1 MNNTIAMIPAAGR
14 GSRMMSLTDDNPKAM
29 LPLHNKPLI
38 AWHLDK
44 LIEEE
49 VKKAIIIVGYKKEK
63 LIEYVNKFYSDKIDI
78 TYIEQRELKG
88 LAHAI
93 KQGLDTLSEE
103 QLENNNLL
111 IILGDTIIKDPLKGL
126 LEEDYSWIG
135 YKEVDDYKRWCL
147 METSHNEVVRFI
159 DKPDYDPMTRK
170 AVIGIYYFHDIFEL
184 YSNIQEIIKKGVT
197 IKGEFQLSSAMEL
210 YMDSYSLCSIQFN
223 DWYDCGEVE
232 TFNNTRKNITR
243 NFNNIKVTDDNT
255 IIKMSPSN
263 NKKIIQEINWYSSI
277 PNKLKVYTPQLIDFD
292 KHVEVDEPAFYELEY
307 INFNPM
313 QELFLY
319 NLPDLPT
326 WNKLFDNIFHMI
338 DKFKQYS
345 NSNNL
350 NEESQMAVKD
360 ILVEKTKKRIEELQ
374 SQNSIWNEI
383 MNKNF
388 ITINGKAYNNL
399 PIVLENVY
407 EKVNKELLNN
417 SNDYWQIIHG
427 DLFFGNMLY
436 DINSNTL
443 KIIDPRGNFGSDG
456 VYGDIRYD
464 LAKLNHSIYGKYDFI
479 VNGLYS
485 LKYNNNDFNYIIYDN
500 KRHEDI
506 LELFKNKLDQN
517 RFNYNHILAITAL
530 LFASM
535 IPLHNENL
543 NNQIMMYLIAT
554 KLSNEL
560 SNE

>member
-1 MNNTIAMIPAAGR
+1 
-14 GSRMMSLTDDNPKAM
+14 MMSLTDDNPKAM

-307 INFNPM
+307 INFTPM

-319 NLPDLPT
+319 NLPDIPT
-326 WNKLFDNIFHMI
+326 WEKLFENVFHMI

-345 NSNNL
+345 VDANFDYDAHEDVYITKTNN
-350 NEESQMAVKD
+350 
-360 ILVEKTKKRIEELQ
+360 RIEELK
-374 SQNSIWNEI
+374 SQNPLWEKI
-383 MNKNF
+383 MSQNF
-388 ITINGKAYNNL
+388 ITINGKAYKNMPL
-399 PIVLENVY
+399 IIDEIFDIVRENILTDCRD
-407 EKVNKELLNN
+407 N
-417 SNDYWQIIHG
+417 WQIIHG

-443 KIIDPRGNFGSDG
+443 KVIDPRGNFGKDG
-456 VYGDIRYD
+456 IYGDIRYD
-464 LAKLNHSIYGKYDFI
+464 IAKLYHSIYGKYDFI
-479 VNGLYS
+479 VNDLYS
-485 LKYNNNDFNYIIYDN
+485 LQYNNHDFNYIIYDS

-506 LELFKNKLDQN
+506 IKTFDKYIENNGFYKNDI
-517 RFNYNHILAITAL
+517 FAITSL
-530 LFASM
+530 LFMSM
-535 IPLHNENL
+535 IPLHKENL
-543 NNQIMMYLIAT
+543 NNQIMMYLTAIQMF
-554 KLSNEL
+554 NEIIKK
-560 SNE
+560 

>member
-326 WNKLFDNIFHMI
+326 WEKLFENVFHMI

-345 NSNNL
+345 VDANFDYDAHEDVYITKTNN
-350 NEESQMAVKD
+350 
-360 ILVEKTKKRIEELQ
+360 RIEELK
-374 SQNSIWNEI
+374 SQNPLWEKI
-383 MNKNF
+383 MSQNF
-388 ITINGKAYNNL
+388 ITINGKAYKNMPL
-399 PIVLENVY
+399 IIDEIFDIVRENILTDCRD
-407 EKVNKELLNN
+407 N
-417 SNDYWQIIHG
+417 WQIIHG

-443 KIIDPRGNFGSDG
+443 KVIDPRGNFGKDG
-456 VYGDIRYD
+456 IYGDIRYD
-464 LAKLNHSIYGKYDFI
+464 IAKLYHSIYGKYDFI
-479 VNGLYS
+479 VNDLYS
-485 LKYNNNDFNYIIYDN
+485 LQYNNHDFNYIIYDS

-506 LELFKNKLDQN
+506 IKTFDKYIENNGFYKNDI
-517 RFNYNHILAITAL
+517 FAITSL
-530 LFASM
+530 LFMSM
-535 IPLHNENL
+535 IPLHKENL
-543 NNQIMMYLIAT
+543 NNQIMMYLTAIQMF
-554 KLSNEL
+554 NEIIKK
-560 SNE
+560 

>member
-14 GSRMMSLTDDNPKAM
+14 GLRMMSLTDDNPKAM

-307 INFNPM
+307 INFTPM

-319 NLPDLPT
+319 NLPDIPT
-326 WNKLFDNIFHMI
+326 WEKLFENVFHMI

-345 NSNNL
+345 VDANFDYDAHEDVYITKTNN
-350 NEESQMAVKD
+350 
-360 ILVEKTKKRIEELQ
+360 RIEELK
-374 SQNSIWNEI
+374 SQNPLWEKI
-383 MNKNF
+383 MSQNF
-388 ITINGKAYNNL
+388 ITINGKAYKNMPL
-399 PIVLENVY
+399 IIDEIFDIVRENILTDCRD
-407 EKVNKELLNN
+407 N
-417 SNDYWQIIHG
+417 WQIIHG

-443 KIIDPRGNFGSDG
+443 KVIDPRGNFGKDG
-456 VYGDIRYD
+456 IYGDIRYD
-464 LAKLNHSIYGKYDFI
+464 IAKLYHSIYGKYDFI
-479 VNGLYS
+479 VNDLYS
-485 LKYNNNDFNYIIYDN
+485 LQYNNHDFNYIIYDS

-506 LELFKNKLDQN
+506 IKTFDKYIENNGFYKNDI
-517 RFNYNHILAITAL
+517 FAITSL
-530 LFASM
+530 LFMSM
-535 IPLHNENL
+535 IPLHKENL
-543 NNQIMMYLIAT
+543 NNQIMMYLTAIQMF
-554 KLSNEL
+554 NEIIKK
-560 SNE
+560 

>member
-307 INFNPM
+307 INFTPM

-319 NLPDLPT
+319 NLPDIPT
-326 WNKLFDNIFHMI
+326 WEKLFENVFHMI

-345 NSNNL
+345 VDANFDYDAHEDVYITKTNN
-350 NEESQMAVKD
+350 
-360 ILVEKTKKRIEELQ
+360 RIEELK
-374 SQNSIWNEI
+374 SQNPLWEKI
-383 MNKNF
+383 MSQNF
-388 ITINGKAYNNL
+388 ITINGKAYKNMPL
-399 PIVLENVY
+399 IIDEIFDIVRENILTDCRD
-407 EKVNKELLNN
+407 N
-417 SNDYWQIIHG
+417 WQIIHG

-443 KIIDPRGNFGSDG
+443 KVIDPRGNFGKDG
-456 VYGDIRYD
+456 IYGDIRYD
-464 LAKLNHSIYGKYDFI
+464 IAKLYHSIYGKYDFI
-479 VNGLYS
+479 VNDLYS
-485 LKYNNNDFNYIIYDN
+485 LQYNNHDFNYIIYDS

-506 LELFKNKLDQN
+506 IKTFDKYIENNGFYKNDI
-517 RFNYNHILAITAL
+517 FAITSL
-530 LFASM
+530 LFMSM
-535 IPLHNENL
+535 IPLHKENL
-543 NNQIMMYLIAT
+543 NNQIMMYLTAIQMF
-554 KLSNEL
+554 NEIIKK
-560 SNE
+560 

>member
-326 WNKLFDNIFHMI
+326 WEKLFENVFHMI

-345 NSNNL
+345 VDANFDYDAHEDVYITKTNN
-350 NEESQMAVKD
+350 
-360 ILVEKTKKRIEELQ
+360 RIEELK
-374 SQNSIWNEI
+374 SQNPLWEKI
-383 MNKNF
+383 MSQNF
-388 ITINGKAYNNL
+388 ITINGKAYKNMPL
-399 PIVLENVY
+399 IIDEIFDIVRENILTDCRD
-407 EKVNKELLNN
+407 N
-417 SNDYWQIIHG
+417 WQIIHG
-427 DLFFGNMLY
+427 DLFFGNMIY

-443 KIIDPRGNFGSDG
+443 KVIDPRGNFGKDG
-456 VYGDIRYD
+456 IYGDIRYD
-464 LAKLNHSIYGKYDFI
+464 IAKLYHSIYGKYDFI
-479 VNGLYS
+479 VNDLYS
-485 LKYNNNDFNYIIYDN
+485 LQYNNHDFNYIIYDS

-506 LELFKNKLDQN
+506 IKTFDKYIENNGFYKNDI
-517 RFNYNHILAITAL
+517 FAITSL
-530 LFASM
+530 LFMSM
-535 IPLHNENL
+535 IPLHKENL
-543 NNQIMMYLIAT
+543 NNQIMMYLTAIQMF
-554 KLSNEL
+554 NEIIKK
-560 SNE
+560 